1 MEFVKSFFK
10 KKIFGRWLKGVMIGF
25 FCIWIVLVFVFKM
38 LRFFVVGYDKY
49 FVVIRW
55 NMEFFIG
62 WFYYYKFVMGDGSL
76 IDLWGRVSV
85 FDI

>member
-1 MEFVKSFFK
+1 M
-10 KKIFGRWLKGVMIGF
+10 
-25 FCIWIVLVFVFKM
+25 
-38 LRFFVVGYDKY
+38 RFFVVGYDKY